1 MRAIVLHAT
10 LATAPAWGWKSALL
24 QALPY
29 AKRLQLEAQD
39 EQVREPSLAGIALA
53 LLGARRLG
61 DTLPRAG
68 EMSFPLDGKPAFAQ
82 PPHFSI
88 SHTGARACCAS
99 SLDTPVGID
108 LECHVGSRDEE
119 TLQKLRRWTALEAT
133 LKAAGEGLRKS
144 GGLALADDC
153 LTAQLHG
160 VHYHLQ
166 SLALDP
172 GCVCH
177 LASTQPVQVE
187 IASID
192 LAAAS
197 VSALLQHDFSFDAQ

>member
-1 MRAIVLHAT
+1 MRTIVLHAT
-10 LATAPAWGWKSALL
+10 LATAPAWRWKNALL

-29 AKRLQLEAQD
+29 AKRLQLEALA
-39 EQVREPSLAGIALA
+39 EQAREPSLAGIALA

-61 DTLPRAG
+61 GAARRPG

-88 SHTGARACCAS
+88 SHTGARVCCAS
-99 SLDTPVGID
+99 SLDAPVGID
-108 LECHVGSRDEE
+108 LECHVGSRDEAA
-119 TLQKLRRWTALEAT
+119 LQKLRRWTALEAT
-133 LKAAGEGLRKS
+133 LKAAGEGLRES
-144 GGLALADDC
+144 GGVALADDC
-153 LTAQLHG
+153 LAAQLRG

-166 SLALDP
+166 SLALEPD
-172 GCVCH
+172 CVCH

-192 LAAAS
+192 LAAAA
-197 VSALLQHDFSFDAQ
+197 VSALLQHDLGFDPQ